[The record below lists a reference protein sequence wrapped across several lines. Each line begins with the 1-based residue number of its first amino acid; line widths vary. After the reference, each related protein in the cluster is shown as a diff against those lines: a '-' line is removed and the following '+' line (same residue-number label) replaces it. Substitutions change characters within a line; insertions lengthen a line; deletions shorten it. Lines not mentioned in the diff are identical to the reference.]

1 LVLSGFLGTVWGYP
15 IAKVTLHVVD
25 ENGNALSGIPFQMGA
40 VNPTEAESTYGPII
54 GKTVNG
60 SIGKESPSAFG
71 VLDYSAVDVPGYYNA
86 GGKYRFTNVVAG
98 KWQPWNPTVE
108 VVVKPIINPIPMY
121 AKTVYASSGYYMTIP
136 ATNTPVGFDL
146 EAGDWVAPY
155 GKGSVS
161 DFIFTMQIKTP
172 YGSMTQPYDVIWT
185 LSFSNKGDGVQSV
198 LVPKNVG
205 SAFRLP
211 RLAPETGYQP
221 TLVQEISYDGK
232 QWKKGAVGEDQ
243 NYFFRVRTVQDDQG
257 NIKSALYGKIAG
269 PIECAQIGRILFT
282 YYLNPTP
289 NDQNMEFDP
298 SKNLFKNLSDL
309 QQVNAP

>member
-1 LVLSGFLGTVWGYP
+1 MVLSGFLGTVWGYP

-86 GGKYRFTNVVAG
+86 GGKYRFTNAVSG

-108 VVVKPIINPIPMY
+108 VVVKPILNPIPMY
-121 AKTVYASSGYYMTIP
+121 AININLDIP
-136 ATNTPVGFDL
+136 VKDKPVGFDL
-146 EAGDWVAPY
+146 EASDWVAPY
-155 GKGSVS
+155 GKGTVS
-161 DFIFTMQIKTP
+161 DFIFSVSEKIP
-172 YGSMTQPYDVIWT
+172 FVNYSQPYDVTWA
-185 LSFSNKGDGVQSV
+185 LSFSNKGDGIQSV
-198 LVPKNVG
+198 LVPQNVG
-205 SAFRLP
+205 SALRLP
-211 RLAPETGYQP
+211 RVAPKASYQA
-221 TLVQEISYDGK
+221 TLVQELSLNGNKRLNGADG
-232 QWKKGAVGEDQ
+232 ENQ
-243 NYFFRVRTVQDDQG
+243 NYFYRVRTVLDEQG
-257 NIKSALYGKIAG
+257 NVKSALYGKIAG
-269 PIECAQIGRILFT
+269 TLQCWGDSKIHMI

-289 NDQNMEFDP
+289 NDRNMEFDP
-298 SKNLFKNLSDL
+298 KKNLFKNLSDL